1 MREIKSFQ
9 VAVRSEMKSTK
20 LSPEKVWRLWNS
32 IMKRLRKQRR

>member
-20 LSPEKVWRLWNS
+20 LSPEKARRLWKK
-32 IMKRLRKQRR
+32 IMMRLRKQRQ

>member
-20 LSPEKVWRLWNS
+20 LSPEKVRRLWKN
-32 IMKRLRKQRR
+32 IMMRLRKQRR